1 MERKTSEQSLAELT
15 LDIQK
20 INQSLDKQ
28 QKQSE
33 SESECCA
40 CAAICGGM
48 CLILGLAVSL
58 LVWLVFSIV
67 ALTEV
72 SDSTVREEYCGSL
85 LWRYLL
91 TMCIVLFLSHGSAA
105 KNSNQSDEGFAAV
118 LCSAVCG
125 VLLHIGLATWGTY
138 ELWGR
143 TCDNSLEDLSIYTVS
158 LIITVYQWVL
168 CGIVILVM
176 LGSGIYMTCIYN
188 PKPVKTNSLEYKP
201 PEQKISDENV

>member
-1 MERKTSEQSLAELT
+1 MERKTDEQSLAELT
-15 LDIQK
+15 LDIKK
-20 INQSLDKQ
+20 INESLDKQ

-85 LWRYLL
+85 LWR
-91 TMCIVLFLSHGSAA
+91 
-105 KNSNQSDEGFAAV
+105 
-118 LCSAVCG
+118 
-125 VLLHIGLATWGTY
+125 
-138 ELWGR
+138 
-143 TCDNSLEDLSIYTVS
+143 
-158 LIITVYQWVL
+158 
-168 CGIVILVM
+168 
-176 LGSGIYMTCIYN
+176 
-188 PKPVKTNSLEYKP
+188 
-201 PEQKISDENV
+201 